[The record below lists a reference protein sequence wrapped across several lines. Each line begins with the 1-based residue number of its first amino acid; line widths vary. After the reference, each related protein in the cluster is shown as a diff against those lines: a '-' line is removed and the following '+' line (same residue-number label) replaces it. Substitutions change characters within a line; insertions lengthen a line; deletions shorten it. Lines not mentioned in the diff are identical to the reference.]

1 MLLYDLPDDV
11 LTSVCIPTRTVVGEV
26 SIDYDI
32 YSNHITITNNGILTT
47 NCRSKLR
54 KYVSLQLLPNKD
66 YEIGRT
72 WDGINWDHGPLQF
85 PMTERVILEFVTACE
100 WGASYYKHQK
110 QIFEKVINLVNT
122 FSSNISVEYD
132 IFNDK
137 YNIILT
143 EEKQVNFRRISKKFW
158 LKQQKQNTIF

>member
-11 LTSVCIPTRTVVGEV
+11 LTSVCIPTKTVVGEV

-32 YSNHITITNNGILTT
+32 YSNHIIITNNGVLTT

-54 KYVSLQLLPNKD
+54 EHISLQLLPSKD

-72 WDGINWDHGPLQF
+72 WDGTNWDHGPLQF
-85 PMTERVILEFVTACE
+85 PMTEYVIVEFVTGCV
-100 WGASYYKHQK
+100 WGSKYYEHQK

-137 YNIILT
+137 HNIILT

-158 LKQQKQNTIF
+158 LKQQKQNIIF